1 MVLRSPIANDCIK
14 LSKDGQSGPH
24 LFPKLLVKVS
34 SRKINNSM
42 VIPLEEGLL
51 KVARDA

>member
-1 MVLRSPIANDCIK
+1 MRYPIANDCIK
-14 LSKDGQSGPH
+14 SSKYGQSGPQ
-24 LFPKLLVKVS
+24 LVPKFLVKVS

-42 VIPLEEGLL
+42 VIPLEEGVL